1 MLYSLLRACKLR
13 CVVLNTFG
21 GRSCAVVRAGR
32 GGVEEDGE
40 VEDVDVVLELGL
52 RTVERKAEDGWG
64 GWWVVG

>member
-1 MLYSLLRACKLR
+1 
-13 CVVLNTFG
+13 VVLNTFG